1 MRITFATEAA
11 PGRHDAD
18 TGIAED
24 TENAGNAGNT
34 ADTGTTGNAAGNDDN
49 EDFFGATP
57 DAFVLLDGAGTP
69 AGAESGCDHGV
80 GWYVRSL
87 GSTLL
92 AGMTQ
97 DTGTLTEILANGIKA
112 VASLHDFVC
121 DLTHP
126 GSPSATVVMVRRAAG
141 DLDFLVLA
149 DSVLVLDVAGQA
161 EPTVVCDDRVD
172 RVGRAHRSA
181 LDGLAHGSAEHVT
194 ARREYVETMRDHRN
208 REGGFWIAAVDPL
221 TAERSLTG
229 TLPADRV
236 RAVALLSD
244 GASRLVDP
252 FGLATWREALDT
264 LERSGPGELIRR
276 VREAER
282 TDPDGSRWPRVKP
295 HDDATA
301 AYCLFG

>member
-11 PGRHDAD
+11 PSRK
-18 TGIAED
+18 
-24 TENAGNAGNT
+24 N
-34 ADTGTTGNAAGNDDN
+34 TGTEETAANDDN

-69 AGAESGCDHGV
+69 EGMETGCVHGV

-126 GSPSATVVMVRRAAG
+126 GSPSATVVMLRRTAG
-141 DLDFLVLA
+141 NLDFLVLA
-149 DSVLVLDVAGQA
+149 DSVLILDMAGQA

-172 RVGRAHRSA
+172 RIGRAHRSA
-181 LDGLAHGSAEHVT
+181 VDGLAHGSAAHVT

-236 RAVALLSD
+236 RAAALLSD
-244 GASRLVDP
+244 GASRLVGL
-252 FGLATWREALDT
+252 FELATWREVLDT

-276 VREAER
+276 VREAEH
-282 TDPDGSRWPRVKP
+282 TDPDGSLRPRTKT

-301 AYCLFG
+301 AYCLFD

>member
-11 PGRHDAD
+11 PGRQNADAD
-18 TGIAED
+18 KTTDAADITD
-24 TENAGNAGNT
+24 TLDSTDSE
-34 ADTGTTGNAAGNDDN
+34 DN

-57 DAFVLLDGAGTP
+57 DAYVLLDGAGTP
-69 AGAESGCDHGV
+69 AGTETGCVHGV

-112 VASLHDFVC
+112 VASLHHFLC

-126 GSPSATVVMVRRAAG
+126 GSPSATVIMVRRVAG
-141 DLDFLVLA
+141 NLDFLVLS
-149 DSVLVLDVAGQA
+149 DSVLLLDVVGEQ
-161 EPTVVCDDRVD
+161 EPTVVCDDRVN
-172 RVGRAHRSA
+172 RIGRAHRSA
-181 LDGLAHGSAEHVT
+181 MDSLAHGSAEHVT

-236 RAVALLSD
+236 RAAALLSD
-244 GASRLVDP
+244 GASRLVDL
-252 FGLATWREALDT
+252 FGLTTWREALDI

-276 VREAER
+276 VREAED
-282 TDPDGSRWPRVKP
+282 TDSDGSRWPRTKT

-301 AYCLFG
+301 AYCLFGRG

>member
-11 PGRHDAD
+11 PGRHDANIAD
-18 TGIAED
+18 ITGA
-24 TENAGNAGNT
+24 ANT
-34 ADTGTTGNAAGNDDN
+34 ADNDGNDGNDGN

-69 AGAESGCDHGV
+69 AGSESGCDHGV

-97 DTGTLTEILANGIKA
+97 DAGALTEILANGIKA

-126 GSPSATVVMVRRAAG
+126 GSPSATVVMVRRTAG

-149 DSVLVLDVAGQA
+149 DSVLVLDVDGQA

-172 RVGRAHRSA
+172 RIGRAHRST
-181 LDGLAHGSAEHVT
+181 LDGLAYGSSERVT
-194 ARREYVETMRDHRN
+194 AHREYVETMRDHRN

-221 TAERSLTG
+221 TAEQSLTG

-244 GASRLVDP
+244 GASQLVDR
-252 FGLATWREALDT
+252 FELATWREALDI

-276 VREAER
+276 VREAEH
-282 TDPDGSRWPRVKP
+282 TDLDGSRWPRTKT

-301 AYCLFG
+301 AYCLFT

>member
-11 PGRHDAD
+11 PGRKSTNTATPNSADA
-18 TGIAED
+18 
-24 TENAGNAGNT
+24 AGNA
-34 ADTGTTGNAAGNDDN
+34 NAANRDGNEGN
-49 EDFFGATP
+49 EDFFGATS

-69 AGAESGCDHGV
+69 VGAESGCDHGV

-112 VASLHDFVC
+112 VSSLHDFVC

-126 GSPSATVVMVRRAAG
+126 GSPSATVVMVRRTAG

-149 DSVLVLDVAGQA
+149 DSVLVLDVTGQA

-172 RVGRAHRSA
+172 RIGRAHRTA
-181 LDGLAHGSAEHVT
+181 LDGLAHGSSERIVAH
-194 ARREYVETMRDHRN
+194 REYVETMRGHRN

-244 GASRLVDP
+244 GASRFVDL

-282 TDPDGSRWPRVKP
+282 TDPDGSRWPRTKP

-301 AYCLFG
+301 AYCLFA

>member
-11 PGRHDAD
+11 PGRHDAN
-18 TGIAED
+18 TGS
-24 TENAGNAGNT
+24 AGNAG
-34 ADTGTTGNAAGNDDN
+34 GTTGNNDDN

-69 AGAESGCDHGV
+69 PGAESGCDHGV

-97 DTGTLTEILANGIKA
+97 DTGTLTETLANGIKA
-112 VASLHDFVC
+112 VASLHHFVC

-126 GSPSATVVMVRRAAG
+126 GSPSATVVMVRRTAG

-149 DSVLVLDVAGQA
+149 DSVLVLDVSGRP

-172 RVGRAHRSA
+172 RVGRAHRSV
-181 LDGLAHGSAEHVT
+181 LDGLPNGSAEHVI

-221 TAERSLTG
+221 TAEQSLTG

-244 GASRLVDP
+244 GASRLVDQ

-282 TDPDGSRWPRVKP
+282 TDPDGSRWPRAKA

-301 AYCLFG
+301 AYCLF

>member
-11 PGRHDAD
+11 PGRQNAD
-18 TGIAED
+18 TGS
-24 TENAGNAGNT
+24 TGNAGNT
-34 ADTGTTGNAAGNDDN
+34 AGNDGN

-80 GWYVRSL
+80 SWYVRSL

-126 GSPSATVVMVRRAAG
+126 GSPSATVVMVRRTAG

-149 DSVLVLDVAGQA
+149 DSVLVLDVVGQA

-172 RVGRAHRSA
+172 RIGRAHRSTM
-181 LDGLAHGSAEHVT
+181 DGLAHGSAEHVT

-221 TAERSLTG
+221 TAEQSLTG
-229 TLPADRV
+229 TLPAHRV
-236 RAVALLSD
+236 RAAALLSD
-244 GASRLVDP
+244 GASRLVDL
-252 FGLATWREALDT
+252 FELATWREALDT

-276 VREAER
+276 VREAEH
-282 TDPDGSRWPRVKP
+282 TDPEGSRWPRTKI

-301 AYCLFG
+301 VYCLFG

>member
-11 PGRHDAD
+11 PGRQNAD
-18 TGIAED
+18 TGCTGNARNAG
-24 TENAGNAGNT
+24 NAGNAGNT
-34 ADTGTTGNAAGNDDN
+34 AGNDDN

-80 GWYVRSL
+80 SWYVRSL

-126 GSPSATVVMVRRAAG
+126 GSPSATVVMVRRTAG

-149 DSVLVLDVAGQA
+149 DSVLVLDVTGQA

-172 RVGRAHRSA
+172 QIGRAHRSTM
-181 LDGLAHGSAEHVT
+181 DGLAYGSSERVT
-194 ARREYVETMRDHRN
+194 AHREYVEAMRDHRN

-221 TAERSLTG
+221 TAEQSLTG
-229 TLPADRV
+229 TLPSHGV

-244 GASRLVDP
+244 GASRLVDR
-252 FGLATWREALDT
+252 FELATWREALDT

-276 VREAER
+276 VREAEH
-282 TDPDGSRWPRVKP
+282 TDPEGSRWPRTKI